1 MNPTGT
7 PQVGSSPLTRGKR
20 YRLDRAGPRRR
31 LIPAHAGKTG
41 VTPGSTGAPPA
52 HPRSRGENKAVST
65 LARKHVGSSPLTRG
79 KHGARL
85 GFDTRR
91 RLIPAHAGKTPVRWD
106 GVPPSSAHPRSR
118 GENAIAALVAGLVYG
133 SSPLTRGKQVTRA
146 SRAPPLRLIPAHA
159 GKTLD
164 SSERAWLQR
173 AHPRS
178 RGENGWPA
186 RNILP
191 DEGSSP
197 LTRGKQHIGVDVDRV
212 LRLIPAHAG
221 KTPSRSTGPP
231 APSAHPR
238 SRGEN
243 LPSWLRR
250 NTASGSSPL
259 TRGKPGDRYGAGR
272 PRRLI
277 PAHAGKTDVIE
288 VTGSWEAAHPRSRGE
303 NAVAA
308 GRAAAA
314 DGSSPL
320 TRGKPGGTP
329 VG

>member
-1 MNPTGT
+1 MIVSVLADT
-7 PQVGSSPLTRGKR
+7 KR
-20 YRLDRAGPRRR
+20 
-31 LIPAHAGKTG
+31 
-41 VTPGSTGAPPA
+41 A
-52 HPRSRGENKAVST
+52 HPRSRGENHPTRPVPG
-65 LARKHVGSSPLTRG
+65 RYHGSSPLTRG

-243 LPSWLRR
+243 LPSWLRTFTR
-250 NTASGSSPL
+250 SSSSPLTRGKHSHTARAPALHGLIPAHAGKTSTKPSRPIAAQAHPRSRGENAPDQLTIQNRRGSSPL
-259 TRGKPGDRYGAGR
+259 TRGKP
-272 PRRLI
+272 
-277 PAHAGKTDVIE
+277 
-288 VTGSWEAAHPRSRGE
+288 
-303 NAVAA
+303 
-308 GRAAAA
+308 
-314 DGSSPL
+314 
-320 TRGKPGGTP
+320 
-329 VG
+329 